1 MPTFIAPMKV
11 TGMKASKGDME
22 GVHYDS
28 TKVYVE
34 TGFDESKGTAKGF
47 ATAEYSFGTSLEY
60 DKFKH
65 LPFPFMAE
73 CEIEFVTSGRVQK
86 TVMRSIKPVAP
97 VKG

>member
-1 MPTFIAPMKV
+1 MSFVAQMKV

-22 GVHYDS
+22 GVAYDS

-34 TGFDESKGTAKGF
+34 TGFDESKGTARGF
-47 ATAEYSFGTSLEY
+47 ATAEYSFGKSDEY
-60 DKFKH
+60 EKYKH

-86 TVMRSIKPVAP
+86 TIMKSIKPLAAA
-97 VKG
+97 KG

>member
-1 MPTFIAPMKV
+1 MPTFNAQMKI

-22 GVHYDS
+22 GVSYDS

-34 TGFDESKGTAKGF
+34 TAFDESKGTARGF
-47 ATAEYSFGTSLEY
+47 ATAEYNFGTSVEY
-60 DKFKH
+60 EKFKH
-65 LPFPFMAE
+65 LPYPFMAD

-86 TVMRSIKPVAP
+86 TIMRSIKPVAA